1 MSLDVLRQFKPKVS
15 WLALAAAPVFAAMAI
30 ATMLDARH
38 APSGLFGPDDGFG
51 IGGMLPMYVLMS
63 IVHLSPWLDRA
74 SAGWRGDQAR

>member
-1 MSLDVLRQFKPKVS
+1 
-15 WLALAAAPVFAAMAI
+15 
-30 ATMLDARH
+30 MLDARH
-38 APSGLFGPDDGFG
+38 APSGLCGPDDGFG